1 MKKIVFYVLVWLVF
15 LPWAFLNYGTFMDA
29 TENPVKSDLIICL
42 GGGTVERLNKAVSL
56 HEMGYSKTNAVLLL
70 GESYDTKE
78 YLKKTYPNVDIV
90 QHHQPKNTKDEVLYI
105 KNYMFTHGYTSAIVV
120 TDPPHSRRVR
130 VLDSVLNVK
139 GDDDDITLHMVSSE
153 VKWWKADKY
162 YDDTRSGER
171 VLSESFRILYS
182 ILCYGIVEKLG
193 GACE

>member
-1 MKKIVFYVLVWLVF
+1 MKKIALYALFCFVF

-29 TENPVKSDLIICL
+29 TEKPVKSDLIVCL

-56 HEMGYSKTNAVLLL
+56 YQMDYSKSNAVILL
-70 GESYDTKE
+70 GESYDTKA

-90 QHHQPKNTKDEVLYI
+90 QHHEPKNTKEEVLYI
-105 KNYMFTHGYTSAIVV
+105 KNYMFTHGFTSALVV
-120 TDPPHSRRVR
+120 TDPPHSRRVSI
-130 VLDSVLNVK
+130 LDTVLNVS
-139 GDDDDITLHMVSSE
+139 GDDDITLHMVSSE

-162 YDDTRSGER
+162 YDDKRSGET

-193 GACE
+193 GTCE